1 MYVPVS
7 IRQADVGETYMS
19 CKRINIGQIT
29 GSGKERST
37 QSMSELLEKILEKKN
52 MNEAYKK
59 VCANKGAGGVDGM
72 ELEELDG
79 FIRKNW
85 NSIREQIRGRSY
97 KPQPVR
103 RVEIPKPNGSKR
115 KLGIPTVMDRVI
127 QQGIAQIISPMCE
140 PLFSDHSYGFRPNR
154 SCEMAIKDMLMF
166 LNEGYE
172 WIVDIDLEK
181 FFDNVPQDKLMS
193 LVHNIIND
201 GDTESLIRKYLK
213 AGVMV
218 QGRYEKTEQGT
229 PQGGNLTPLLSNI
242 MLNELDKEMERR
254 GLGFVRY
261 ADDCVIAV
269 RSEASAKRVMYSIT
283 DWIERKL
290 GLKVNADKT
299 HITRPMNLKYLGF
312 GFWKDSKTKEW
323 KCRPHKDS
331 VQKFKRTL
339 KKLTERRKS
348 MAFAERVKQ
357 LNRVIRG
364 WINYFAIGRMKT
376 AMTDID
382 AHLRTRLRVIIWK
395 QWKVP
400 KKRQWGLQK
409 LGIGKDLAR
418 QTSYMGDH
426 YQWIVTKTCVVRAIS
441 KEKLK
446 QAGLVSCYDYYMERH
461 ALKLC

>member
-1 MYVPVS
+1 M
-7 IRQADVGETYMS
+7 
-19 CKRINIGQIT
+19 
-29 GSGKERST
+29 ST
-37 QSMSELLEKILEKKN
+37 QGMSELLERILDKRN

-79 FIRKNW
+79 YIRENW
-85 NSIREQIRGRSY
+85 DSIKEQIRERSY

-127 QQGIAQIISPMCE
+127 QQGIAQVISPMCE
-140 PLFSDHSYGFRPNR
+140 PLFSEHSYGFRPNR
-154 SCEMAIKDMLMF
+154 SCEKAIRELLVF

-193 LVHNIIND
+193 LIHNVIDD

-218 QGRYEKTEQGT
+218 QSRYEKTDRGT
-229 PQGGNLTPLLSNI
+229 PQGGNLSPLLSNI
-242 MLNELDKEMERR
+242 MLNELDKELEKR
-254 GLGFVRY
+254 GLRFVRY

-269 RSEASAKRVMYSIT
+269 RSEASAKRVMNSIT
-283 DWIERKL
+283 EWIERKL
-290 GLKVNADKT
+290 GLKVNVEKT
-299 HITRPMNLKYLGF
+299 HITRPTKLKYLGF
-312 GFWKDSKTKEW
+312 GFWKEAKTKEW
-323 KCRPHKDS
+323 KCRPHRDS

-339 KKLTERRKS
+339 KRLTDRSRS
-348 MAFAERVKQ
+348 MAFKERIKQ
-357 LNRVIRG
+357 LNWVIRG
-364 WINYFAIGRMKT
+364 WINYFAIGSMKT
-376 AMTDID
+376 VMTEID
-382 AHLRTRLRVIIWK
+382 AHLRTRLRVVIWK

-400 KKRQWGLQK
+400 TKRQWGLQK

-418 QTSYMGDH
+418 QTAYMGDH
-426 YQWIVTKTCVVRAIS
+426 YQWVVTKTCVVRAIS
-441 KEKLK
+441 KEKLSK
-446 QAGLVSCYDYYMERH
+446 SGLVSCYDYYLKSH

>member
-1 MYVPVS
+1 
-7 IRQADVGETYMS
+7 
-19 CKRINIGQIT
+19 
-29 GSGKERST
+29 
-37 QSMSELLEKILEKKN
+37 MSELLEKILDKRN

-72 ELEELDG
+72 EIKELDG
-79 FIRKNW
+79 YIRENW
-85 NSIREQIRGRSY
+85 DSIKEQIRKRSY

-115 KLGIPTVMDRVI
+115 ELGIPTVMDRVI

-140 PLFSDHSYGFRPNR
+140 PLFSGCSYGFRPNR
-154 SCEMAIKDMLMF
+154 SGEMAIREMLMF

-229 PQGGNLTPLLSNI
+229 PQGGNLSPLLSNI
-242 MLNELDKEMERR
+242 MLNELDKELEKRELR
-254 GLGFVRY
+254 FVRY

-283 DWIERKL
+283 GWIERKL
-290 GLKVNADKT
+290 GLKVNAEKT
-299 HITRPMNLKYLGF
+299 HITRPSKLKYLGF
-312 GFWKDSKTKEW
+312 GFYKDGKTKEW

-331 VQKFKRTL
+331 VEKFKRKLKTL
-339 KKLTERRKS
+339 TNRSRS
-348 MAFAERVKQ
+348 MAFAVRVQ
-357 LNRVIRG
+357 QVNWVIRG
-364 WINYFAIGRMKT
+364 WINYFALGSMKT
-376 AMTDID
+376 VMNDID

-400 KKRQWGLQK
+400 GKRQWGLQK
-409 LGIGKDLAR
+409 LGIGKGLAK
-418 QTSYMGDH
+418 QTSYMGDR

-441 KEKLK
+441 KEKLS

-461 ALKLC
+461 ALKLR